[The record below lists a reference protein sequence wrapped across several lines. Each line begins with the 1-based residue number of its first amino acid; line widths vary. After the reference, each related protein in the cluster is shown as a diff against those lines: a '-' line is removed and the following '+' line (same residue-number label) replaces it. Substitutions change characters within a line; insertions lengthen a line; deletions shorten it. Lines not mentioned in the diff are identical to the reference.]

1 MNKIDLKNIAVSR
14 SQTGTGRDVKEPAT
28 ITKLLNR
35 EISFLGK
42 KFDNKRK
49 EWFYSELSILL
60 SAGVDT
66 KAALELI
73 VEEARKGRE
82 KIIFETLLSE
92 VINGKNVSQVLRN
105 FPEFSSYEYHSIE
118 IGEETGQLT
127 EVLQEL
133 ALFYEGQVKLKRQIV
148 STLSYPMVVVLIAF
162 GTVYFMLTTVVPMFK
177 DIFKRVG
184 GDLPESTK
192 LMIALSNK
200 FTSYAGFAIL
210 IIAGISFTLYM
221 QRKQTWYRNF
231 FSRLI
236 LKTPVLGGLVA
247 KIYLTRFCHSMKLL
261 LRSKTK
267 LIDAIEL
274 VEKMI
279 DFYPIEIA
287 LKQVREDILK
297 GNSLYESLS
306 SHTIFSR
313 RMVSLIKVAEE
324 VNQSDLIF
332 EKLAIQLS
340 DEVDHQN
347 AVIGKLIE
355 PIFIIVLGL
364 MIGFIL
370 VSMYLPLFQL
380 STSVGG

>member
-1 MNKIDLKNIAVSR
+1 MSKIDIKHIELARQSSPPGDEKGSFNVMS
-14 SQTGTGRDVKEPAT
+14 
-28 ITKLLNR
+28 LLNKD
-35 EISFLGK
+35 ISFLSK

-66 KAALELI
+66 KGALELI
-73 VEEARKGRE
+73 ADEARKGRE
-82 KIIFETLLSE
+82 KKICDTLLIE
-92 VINGKNVSQVLRN
+92 VINGKNISEVLRN
-105 FPEFSSYEYHSIE
+105 FSEFSSYEYHSIE
-118 IGEETGQLT
+118 IGEETGQLN

-133 ALFYEGQVKLKRQIV
+133 AVFYEGQVKLKRQIV
-148 STLSYPMVVVLIAF
+148 STLSYPMVVILIAF
-162 GTVYFMLTTVVPMFK
+162 GTVYFMLTTVVPMFR

-192 LMIALSNK
+192 LMIALSDK
-200 FTSYAGFAIL
+200 FSSYAGIALLLIAAI
-210 IIAGISFTLYM
+210 GIGLYM
-221 QRKQTWYRNF
+221 QRKQIWYRSF
-231 FSRLI
+231 FSRLV
-236 LKTPVLGGLVA
+236 LKIPVLGGLVS
-247 KIYLTRFCHSMKLL
+247 KIFLTRFCHSMKLL

-287 LKQVREDILK
+287 LKEVREDILK
-297 GNSLYESLS
+297 GSSLYDSLS
-306 SHTIFSR
+306 KHPIFSK

-332 EKLAIQLS
+332 EKLAVQLS